1 MQNVIYTLLAFF
13 FLTGTTHTANAQK
26 ASIIPYPEEVT
37 GSAAGYHELK
47 DGTITYT
54 DPALSQEASFLSDKL
69 SLNNLSMQRKEKRK
83 AKKGILLSLNREM
96 LSREAYTLCISPEL
110 IRIEGGG
117 PQGVFYGIQ
126 SLLQLIRHEN
136 GTNKLAC
143 RCIKDVPRFAWRG
156 YMLDESRHFFGKEKV
171 KQLLDLMAY
180 YKLNKFHWH
189 LTDESGWRIE
199 IKRYPFLAKIGGIGN
214 WSDPDFPE
222 ARFYTQDDIREIV
235 AYASALHI
243 EIIPEIDMPGHA
255 TAANKAYPE
264 YSGGGTGEHPDFTFN
279 VGKDETYTYLT
290 NILREITGL
299 FPSRYLHI
307 GGDEVAF
314 GIKAWETD
322 PHIQAMMKK
331 EGLKTVKEA
340 ERYFM
345 QRITDSVKVLGKVV
359 TGWDELLDLQA
370 DPSRTLIMWWRHDR
384 VNTLKQSLASGY
396 YTILCPRR
404 PLYFDFIQDKTHKW
418 GRVWNGFCPLEDV
431 YSFPDKG
438 FAAWNLD
445 PSRMQYIRGIQA
457 NAWTERI
464 HTAERL
470 DFMTFPRICALAE
483 AAWTCAEAKDFD
495 SFNLRM
501 EDAYRLFDSLNLY
514 YFDPRNPERHPE
526 PAGAV
531 KKQKEVPMDFRD

>member
-1 MQNVIYTLLAFF
+1 MQNVIHTLLLFF
-13 FLTGTTHTANAQK
+13 FFTACAHTVNAQRI
-26 ASIIPYPEEVT
+26 SIIPYPEKVNV
-37 GSAAGYHELK
+37 SDALYHELK
-47 DGTITYT
+47 NGTIIYK
-54 DPALSQEASFLSDKL
+54 DPALSREASFLKDKL
-69 SLNNLSMQRKEKRK
+69 SSHKLSMKTKEGRK
-83 AKKGILLSLNREM
+83 ASKGIFLSLNPGDI
-96 LSREAYTLCISPEL
+96 SDEAYTLSISPEL
-110 IRIEGGG
+110 IRIEGGA

-126 SLLQLIRHEN
+126 SLLQLLGHEN
-136 GTNKLAC
+136 GSTRLICCSIEDA
-143 RCIKDVPRFAWRG
+143 PRYSWRG

-189 LTDESGWRIE
+189 LTDEPGWRIE

-214 WSDPDFPE
+214 WSDPDFPQT
-222 ARFYTQDDIREIV
+222 RFYTQDDIREIV
-235 AYASALHI
+235 AYASGLHI

-264 YSGGGTGEHPDFTFN
+264 YSGGGTEEHPDFTFN

-290 NILREITGL
+290 HILREITGL

-322 PHIQAMMKK
+322 PHVQALMKR
-331 EGLKTVKEA
+331 EGLKNVKEA

-345 QRITDSVKVLGKVV
+345 HRIADSVKVLNKVL

-370 DPSRTLIMWWRHDR
+370 DSSRTLIMWWRHDR
-384 VNTLKQSLASGY
+384 VNTLKQSIDSGY

-404 PLYFDFIQDKTHKW
+404 PLYFDFIQYKTHKW

-431 YSFPDKG
+431 YSFPDKDMPG
-438 FAAWNLD
+438 WKLD
-445 PSRMQYIRGIQA
+445 PSRTHYIQGIQA
-457 NAWTERI
+457 NVWTERI

-470 DFMTFPRICALAE
+470 DYMTFPRICALAE
-483 AAWTCAEAKDFD
+483 AAWTPAKAKDFD
-495 SFNLRM
+495 SFNHRM
-501 EDAYRLFDSLNLY
+501 EDAYRLFDRLHLY
-514 YFDPRNPERHPE
+514 YFDPRDPERHPE

-531 KKQKEVPMDFRD
+531 KKQKAVPMDFRD